1 MWVMIIT
8 FLFYSDVD
16 RGNFSP
22 AIESVEFSSKA
33 TCEAAR
39 AAYLG
44 DLEPISVELNAAIAS
59 KRDIGDWR
67 GPGGVVI
74 AAVCVAK

>member
-1 MWVMIIT
+1 MWIMIIT

-22 AIESVEFSSKA
+22 AIESVEFSSKG
-33 TCEAAR
+33 TCEAAK

-44 DLEPISVELNAAIAS
+44 ELEPISDELNAAITS

-74 AAVCVAK
+74 AAVCVVK

>member
-16 RGNFSP
+16 RGHFSP
-22 AIESVEFSSKA
+22 AIESVEFSSEA
-33 TCEAAR
+33 TCEAAKS
-39 AAYLG
+39 AYLG
-44 DLEPISVELNAAIAS
+44 DLKPIADELNAAIVS
-59 KRDIGDWR
+59 QRDVGDWR

>member
-22 AIESVEFSSKA
+22 AIESVEFSSQK
-33 TCEAAR
+33 TCEVAKTT
-39 AAYLG
+39 YLT
-44 DLEPISVELNAAIAS
+44 DLSPIADELNAAIES
-59 KRDIGDWR
+59 KREIGDWR

>member
-16 RGNFSP
+16 RGYFSP

-39 AAYLG
+39 TAYLG
-44 DLEPISVELNAAIAS
+44 DLKPIADELNASIEGL
-59 KRDIGDWR
+59 RGVGDWK

>member
-1 MWVMIIT
+1 MWIMIIT

-22 AIESVEFSSKA
+22 AIASVEFSSKG

-39 AAYLG
+39 EAYLG
-44 DLEPISVELNAAIAS
+44 DLEPISDELNAAIAS
-59 KRDIGDWR
+59 KREIGDWR

-74 AAVCVAK
+74 AAVCVVK

>member
-1 MWVMIIT
+1 MIIT

-22 AIESVEFSSKA
+22 AIESVEFSSKG

-39 AAYLG
+39 VAYLG
-44 DLEPISVELNAAIAS
+44 ELEPISDELNAAITS

-74 AAVCVAK
+74 AAVCVVK

>member
-8 FLFYSDVD
+8 FLFYSDVE

-33 TCEAAR
+33 NCEAAR
-39 AAYLG
+39 TAYLT
-44 DLEPISVELNAAIAS
+44 DLKPIADELNAAITS
-59 KRDIGDWR
+59 QREVGDWR

-74 AAVCVAK
+74 SAVCVAQ